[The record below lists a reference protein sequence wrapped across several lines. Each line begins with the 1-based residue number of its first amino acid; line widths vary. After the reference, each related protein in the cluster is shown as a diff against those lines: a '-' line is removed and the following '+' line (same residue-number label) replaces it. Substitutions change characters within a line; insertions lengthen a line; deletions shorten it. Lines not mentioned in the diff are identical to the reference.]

1 LPIKLPHAKAGKI
14 SLAAFAGLLLLLAV
28 AWIALQRPV
37 VQQRLAQAVTRS
49 LAEKLGTRFEVGQ
62 VRLKFFK
69 RAAIEGLYL
78 EDLHGDTLLYARRL
92 EAELGLFSFF
102 SKKIILKSL
111 DFEGIRA
118 NLKRPAA
125 DSAFNFQFIID
136 AFASPVPDT
145 SAAENP
151 WVFSL
156 RHARLRDARLLLSD
170 SLEQYLLE
178 ARIGDFSVALDE
190 FDLAAQRL
198 GIGLTTL
205 EGSLVRYENWAPLAQ
220 GATSRAAPAPLA
232 FPYTG
237 WDIRAKR
244 LRWADN
250 EFVFKNRPASSRS
263 GEINYADL
271 HLTGLALEITGFDWQ
286 AGRLEG
292 KIEELAFAEQSGFA
306 LSRLQLGI
314 KATEQGVSL
323 LPFELVTP
331 HSQVR
336 SELTLR
342 FARFQDLE
350 KARFEA
356 FFSPSQIAPQDVQ
369 YLTGAL
375 TDLPYFQ
382 APNALPLALEGQLSG
397 TLADLD
403 IGSLKLAWGEALH
416 LQLSGRLRG
425 LPDVEQLWFDLSLQ
439 ELSTAHAALARQ
451 MPGLELPAGLA
462 ELGRLQ
468 LSGRFRGSLADWQGE
483 QLRLETQAA
492 TRFAGRL
499 RVQGI
504 AAIDKAIFDLQAEE
518 LATIGRDWAG
528 FMGGEVPPQLDSLGL
543 IVYRGAWVGTL
554 RDFRLKGQFQTALG
568 GIEQDLS
575 LVFNADYSNADYAGQ
590 LELHRL
596 DLGRLLAAPEQYGAA
611 SLSARIEGR
620 GLELD
625 SLSARVVAQLHS
637 LEFNGYEYCGLELDG
652 RFDRR
657 QFDGAASLDDE
668 QLAFRFLGSID
679 LNDSLPAFRFAA
691 ELDTIQLDQLNL
703 YARPLGMSFRLEAD
717 LQGNTLDNLAGT
729 ATLSRLHISSDSL
742 HFGPEN
748 VRLLARQ
755 EDSGRKVLQL
765 KSDLAQAEINGYYQ
779 LENLPRL
786 LAEFA
791 DQYFPL
797 APRDTAAREPL
808 AGQVFHFYLDLSDPA
823 RLGRLFVPALTRF
836 DTAFIEGYFNSP
848 ENQLALDGYVPS
860 LVYGGLSFDS
870 IRWQAYNAAGY
881 LRSDLFIRSISS
893 GSQELLPPAALELTL
908 GGDSLQFLA
917 SVTEREGAQRLRI
930 AGAVRPHDENYRLA
944 LASPLVLDQQ
954 TWTAAPDNHA
964 IFGPGVLL
972 VQQLRFEHNGQAFY
986 AQSQMSKRD
995 TGAAPAI
1002 APLEIGFERFQL
1014 GALSALAGLEEGFL
1028 DGQLDGTALLSPGD
1042 SHWHYAVAIAVSQ
1055 LQLDQTEL
1063 GTLRFDAQSLTP
1075 QGALQLAASLD
1086 GAAPQLQTQGTYHP
1100 DDGALA
1106 LQVKL
1111 QELRLS
1117 LLDGLLPGY
1126 TRDSEGSLNAE
1137 LSISGRAARPVV
1149 EGQISLHGI
1158 STFIEYLQGRYAFT
1172 DHTINLKPGAIEL
1185 GQLQVRDQAG
1195 ALATLSGQI
1204 QHEHF
1209 EQWRFQLQASAKQF
1223 QFLNTTAR
1231 DNPLFYGRLL
1241 LDTDVRISGTPSLP
1255 IITIDARTLPRTRL
1269 TAQALSSEAAVVQE
1283 DYIFYGPPSAI
1294 DAGDT
1299 LGAMARPAYRANTE
1313 GIQLTLN
1320 LEVSPDAVFEAI
1332 IDPETGDKLTSRGRG
1347 NLTVKIDPAGNLS
1360 TTGTYTITEGSY
1372 ALNYQN
1378 IVQRTFT
1385 IRPGGRIEL
1394 LGDPLDSRF
1403 DITAVYTSRTTPYL
1417 LIARQVELSPLMQKR
1432 RGDARVLLQLKGELA
1447 KPEITFDLEIP
1458 PTGNAEL
1465 DEALSR
1471 KLAQLRDQP
1480 NDLNMQVFG
1489 LIFFNSFIIEDKRP
1503 ASLASTGENLVL
1515 SSVSNLISQQLNALA
1530 QRYLRGVELTV
1541 GLDSYRAEMAGRD
1554 ATVAEVDV
1562 QLSKRLFDDRL
1573 SIQVGGNLDVAGSRS
1588 SEEDLSNLAGDFLL
1602 EYQLTEDGRYR
1613 LRVFSR
1619 SHFDML
1625 NQNNNYRTGIGLMY
1639 KKSYGLRRRG
1649 Q

>member
-14 SLAAFAGLLLLLAV
+14 LLAVLAGLLLLLLV
-28 AWIALQRPV
+28 AWIALQRPA

-49 LAEKLGTRFEVGQ
+49 LSAKLGTRFEVGQ
-62 VRLKFFK
+62 VQLKFFK
-69 RAAIEGLYL
+69 RAAIEGLYV
-78 EDLHGDTLLYARRL
+78 EDLAGDTLLYARRL
-92 EAELGLFSFF
+92 SAELGLFSFF
-102 SKKIILKSL
+102 GKKIIVKSF

-136 AFASPVPDT
+136 AFASPELDT
-145 SAAENP
+145 SAAENL
-151 WVFSL
+151 WVFDL
-156 RHARLRDARLLLSD
+156 RQARLRDARLLLSD

-178 ARIGDFSVALDE
+178 ARIGDFSVVLDE

-198 GIGLTTL
+198 AIGRTTL
-205 EGSLVRYENWAPLAQ
+205 EGSIAHYESWAPPA
-220 GATSRAAPAPLA
+220 ATTPAPLA
-232 FPYTG
+232 FPYPG
-237 WDIRAKR
+237 WDIRAKQ

-250 EFVFKNRPASSRS
+250 EFIFKNRPAPSRP

-271 HLTGLALEITGFDWQ
+271 HLTGLALEIAGFDWQ
-286 AGRLEG
+286 ASLLAGT
-292 KIEELAFAEQSGFA
+292 IEQLAFAEQSGFA
-306 LSRLQLGI
+306 LSGLRAAF
-314 KATEQGVSL
+314 KATEQEISL
-323 LPFELVTP
+323 RAFELTTP

-336 SELTLR
+336 SELALR
-342 FARFQDLE
+342 FADFQHMAKGEFD
-350 KARFEA
+350 AH
-356 FFSPSQIAPQDVQ
+356 FSPTRLALQDVQ

-375 TDLPYFQ
+375 TAFPYFSPPS
-382 APNALPLALEGQLSG
+382 APPLEIEGQCSG
-397 TLADLD
+397 TLGQLELA
-403 IGSLKLAWGEALH
+403 GLKLAWGEALRM
-416 LQLSGRLRG
+416 QLDGRLHG
-425 LPDVEQLWFDLSLQ
+425 LPVFEQLQFELALQ
-439 ELSTAHAALARQ
+439 ELSTGYEALARQ
-451 MPGLELPAGLA
+451 LPGLALPAGLA

-492 TRFAGRL
+492 TRFAGNL
-499 RVQGI
+499 RVQGMTD
-504 AAIDKAIFDLQAEE
+504 IDKAVFDLQAEE
-518 LATIGRDWAG
+518 LATLGQDWAG
-528 FMGGEVPPQLDSLGL
+528 FLGGEVPPQLARLGL
-543 IVYRGAWVGTL
+543 LVYQGALTGTI
-554 RDFRLKGQFQTALG
+554 RDFRLLGQLQTELG
-568 GIEQDLS
+568 RIEQDLR
-575 LVFNADYSNADYAGQ
+575 LAFNADYSNADYDGQ

-611 SLSARIEGR
+611 SLSARIDGR
-620 GLELD
+620 GLGLD

-652 RFDRR
+652 QFDRR
-657 QFDGAASLDDE
+657 QFDGSASLDDE

-679 LNDSLPAFRFAA
+679 LNDSLPVFRFAA
-691 ELDTIQLDQLNL
+691 ELDTVKLDQLNL
-703 YARPLGMSFRLEAD
+703 YPHPLALSFRLEAD

-729 ATLSRLHISSDSL
+729 AALSRLHLSSDSL

-748 VRLLARQ
+748 IRLLARQ
-755 EDSGRKVLQL
+755 EAAGRKVLRL
-765 KSDLAQAEINGYYQ
+765 KSDLAQAEINGFYQ

-786 LAEFA
+786 LAEFT

-808 AGQVFHFYLDLSDPA
+808 AGQAFHFYLDLSNPA
-823 RLGRLFVPALTRF
+823 RLGRLFAPALTRF
-836 DTAFIEGYFNSP
+836 DTAFIEGYFNSA
-848 ENQLALDGYVPS
+848 ENQLALDGAVPV
-860 LVYGGLSFDS
+860 LRYGGLSFDS
-870 IRWQAYNAAGY
+870 IRLQAYSEAGY
-881 LRSDLFIRSISS
+881 LRSNLRVGSICS
-893 GSQELLPPAALELTL
+893 GSEEIIPPAALELAL

-930 AGAVRPHDENYRLA
+930 AGAVTPQDENYRLA

-954 TWTAAPDNHA
+954 NWVAAPGNHA
-964 IFGPGVLL
+964 IFGPGALL

-986 AQSQMSKRD
+986 AQSQLSKQD
-995 TGAAPAI
+995 TSAAPAI

-1014 GALSALAGLEEGFL
+1014 GAFSALAGLEEGFL
-1028 DGQLDGTALLSPGD
+1028 EGQLDGTALLSPVD
-1042 SHWHYAVAIAVSQ
+1042 SSWHYAVALAVSQ
-1055 LQLDQTEL
+1055 LQLDRTEL
-1063 GTLRFDAQSLTP
+1063 GTLRFNAQSQTP
-1075 QGALQLAASLD
+1075 QEILQLSASLE
-1086 GAAPQLQTQGTYHP
+1086 GAAPRLQTHGTYHRA
-1100 DDGALA
+1100 DGTLA
-1106 LQVKL
+1106 LQVAL

-1126 TRDSEGSLNAE
+1126 TRDSEGSLSAE
-1137 LSISGRAARPVV
+1137 LAISGSITRPVV
-1149 EGQISLHGI
+1149 EGQIGLHGI
-1158 STFIEYLQGRYAFT
+1158 STFIQYLQGRYAFT
-1172 DHTINLKPGAIEL
+1172 DHTITLKPRAIEL

-1209 EQWRFQLQASAKQF
+1209 EQLRFQLQASAKQF

-1255 IITIDARTLPRTRL
+1255 VVTIDARTLPRTRL
-1269 TAQALSSEAAVVQE
+1269 TAQALSSEAALVQE
-1283 DYIFYGPPSAI
+1283 DYIFYGPPPPA
-1294 DAGDT
+1294 DEGDT
-1299 LGAMARPAYRANTE
+1299 LSPTARPAYRANTE

-1320 LEVSPDAVFEAI
+1320 LEVNPEAVFEAI
-1332 IDPETGDKLTSRGRG
+1332 IDPETGDKLSSRGRG
-1347 NLTVKIDPAGNLS
+1347 NLTVKMDPAGNLS

-1385 IRPGGRIEL
+1385 IRPGSRIEL

-1432 RGDARVLLQLKGELA
+1432 RGEARVLLQLKGELA

-1465 DEALSR
+1465 DEALGR

-1480 NDLNMQVFG
+1480 NDLNLQVFG
-1489 LIFFNSFIIEDKRP
+1489 LIFFNSFIVEDKRP
-1503 ASLASTGENLVL
+1503 ASLANTGENLVL
-1515 SSVSNLISQQLNALA
+1515 SSVSSLISQQLNVLA

-1541 GLDSYRAEMAGRD
+1541 DLDSYRTAMADGD
-1554 ATVAEVDV
+1554 ATVAEVNV

-1588 SEEDLSNLAGDFLL
+1588 NEEDLSNLAGDFLL

-1619 SHFDML
+1619 SHFDIL

-1649 Q
+1649 QQ